1 MIDFSTL
8 KNALY
13 GKFKKL
19 TFTDSYVT
27 IRGKC
32 EALIENVTGVYE
44 CNEIMVRAKSASND
58 IVVWG
63 ENLKI
68 NDYVDNCVSVSGTI
82 SSVEINN
89 NGVKL

>member
-13 GKFKKL
+13 RKFKKL

-32 EALIENVTGVYE
+32 EALIENVTGVY
-44 CNEIMVRAKSASND
+44 
-58 IVVWG
+58 
-63 ENLKI
+63 
-68 NDYVDNCVSVSGTI
+68 NCVSVSGTI